1 MTKSIKI
8 DTDGSCKYQYPH
20 FLVDVLMVEISKNVF
35 DYDVV
40 YRVKDYK
47 NTIGNFNKIYEEVM
61 GVQNI
66 EIPREEFDKIQAD
79 KLFTNSLRIKYK
91 KDMIDKM
98 KNYIFEKYKISIDS
112 SYPKVI
118 LIERGDSVRLID
130 DETLY
135 QETVEKRVHYN
146 GKHKR
151 MIKGIEEVKNFLDIE
166 NIDYECLV
174 LEQIDFKKQVKY
186 FYNANAIIGV
196 HGGGL
201 TNCIFSRE
209 NTVVIETE
217 PIRDEYYSKL
227 ALCAGMKYYSCGE
240 EPKDIIKT
248 IEGKINEYSI

>member
-8 DTDGSCKYQYPH
+8 DTDGSCKFQYPH
-20 FLVDVLMVEISKNVF
+20 FLVDVLMIEISKNIF

-98 KNYIFEKYKISIDS
+98 K
-112 SYPKVI
+112 
-118 LIERGDSVRLID
+118 
-130 DETLY
+130 
-135 QETVEKRVHYN
+135 
-146 GKHKR
+146 
-151 MIKGIEEVKNFLDIE
+151 EVKNFLDIE

-174 LEQIDFKKQVKY
+174 LEQIDFKQQVKY
-186 FYNANAIIGV
+186 FYNANAVIGV